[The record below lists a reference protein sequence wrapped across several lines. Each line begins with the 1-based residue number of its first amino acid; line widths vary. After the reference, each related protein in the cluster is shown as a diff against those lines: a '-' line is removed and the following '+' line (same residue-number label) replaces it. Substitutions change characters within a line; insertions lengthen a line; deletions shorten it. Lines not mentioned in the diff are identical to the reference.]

1 LNREEAIGGIVIF
14 LFGVVT
20 TFFSLKMPLGTFRM
34 AGTGLFPLCLGV
46 LLIVLSS
53 LFLIKLYLQKKE
65 GKHVITVQLPSSI
78 KQLMLFLGAM
88 LLATLFF
95 NRLGYPLVAFLLM
108 VSLLK
113 ILGMKRWRTV
123 LPLSFITAIVCY
135 FLFVQWLKIPLPRG
149 WIGL

>member
-1 LNREEAIGGIVIF
+1 MIF